1 MAIRKVFITSTTN
14 DNDKLN
20 LEIVI
25 DIPED
30 IVHADVDYWAKK
42 KAIALFYDKYW
53 TNTNYN
59 RNVYEANNR
68 AVIDALDDLD
78 LLVEPDLLTKLKNKC
93 KKVIRDHHGY
103 TDTEDMEQKCT
114 KAVIIRTYFSSLSLS
129 GMINYLTNT
138 GTQVEVYIMPKK
150 RIKEVVK

>member
-1 MAIRKVFITSTTN
+1 MTTRKVFITSTTN

-30 IVHADVDYWAKK
+30 IPENIVDYWAKK
-42 KAIALFYDKYW
+42 KAITLFYDKYW

-59 RNVYEANNR
+59 RNVYEANTK
-68 AVIDALDDLD
+68 AVTDALDMLDMEIRLD
-78 LLVEPDLLTKLKNKC
+78 LLAKLKNEC

-103 TDTEDMEQKCT
+103 TDIDGTD
-114 KAVIIRTYFSSLSLS
+114 FSRLSLS
-129 GMINYLTNT
+129 DMIRYLTST
-138 GTQVEVYIMPKK
+138 GTQVEVYVMPKK
-150 RIKEVVK
+150 RIKEVAK

>member
-1 MAIRKVFITSTTN
+1 MTTRKVFITSTTN

-25 DIPED
+25 DIPKD

-59 RNVYEANNR
+59 RNVYEANNK

-78 LLVEPDLLTKLKNKC
+78 ILVEPDLLAKLKNEC
-93 KKVIRDHHGY
+93 KKVIRDHHGH
-103 TDTEDMEQKCT
+103 TDTDR
-114 KAVIIRTYFSSLSLS
+114 AYFSSLSRS
-129 GMINYLTNT
+129 GMINYLANT
-138 GTQVEVYIMPKK
+138 GTQVEVYVIPKK
-150 RIKEVVK
+150 RIKEVMK

>member
-1 MAIRKVFITSTTN
+1 VFITSIN
-14 DNDKLN
+14 GRNEKLN

-25 DIPED
+25 DIPEN

-53 TNTNYN
+53 TNTDYN
-59 RNVYEANNR
+59 RKVYEANIK
-68 AVIDALDDLD
+68 AVTDALDTLDMEIRLD
-78 LLVEPDLLTKLKNKC
+78 LLAKLKNEC

-103 TDTEDMEQKCT
+103 TDIDGTD
-114 KAVIIRTYFSSLSLS
+114 FSRLSLS
-129 GMINYLTNT
+129 DMIRFLTST

-150 RIKEVVK
+150 RIKEEVK

>member
-1 MAIRKVFITSTTN
+1 MTTRKVFITSTTN

-25 DIPED
+25 DIPEA

-59 RNVYEANNR
+59 RNVYEANNQ
-68 AVIDALDDLD
+68 AVIDALNSIN
-78 LLVEPDLLTKLKNKC
+78 LLIEPDLLAKIKNEC

-103 TDTEDMEQKCT
+103 TDIDG
-114 KAVIIRTYFSSLSLS
+114 TYFSSLSLS
-129 GMINYLTNT
+129 GMINYLANT

-150 RIKEVVK
+150 RFKEVVK

>member
-1 MAIRKVFITSTTN
+1 VLITSTTN

-25 DIPED
+25 DIPEN

-42 KAIALFYDKYW
+42 KAIELFYDKYW

-59 RNVYEANNR
+59 RNVYEANNK

-78 LLVEPDLLTKLKNKC
+78 LLIDTDLLAKLKNEC
-93 KKVIRDHHGY
+93 TKVMRDHYGY
-103 TDTEDMEQKCT
+103 TDIDEAD
-114 KAVIIRTYFSSLSLS
+114 FSRLSLS
-129 GMINYLTNT
+129 DMISYLAST
-138 GTQVEVYIMPKK
+138 GTQIEVYIMPKK

>member
-1 MAIRKVFITSTTN
+1 MTTRKVFITSTTN

-25 DIPED
+25 GIPKD

-59 RNVYEANNR
+59 RNVYEANNQ
-68 AVIDALDDLD
+68 AVIGALNSIN
-78 LLVEPDLLTKLKNKC
+78 LLIEPDLLAELKDEC
-93 KKVIRDHHGY
+93 KKVVRDHYGY
-103 TDTEDMEQKCT
+103 ADIDGED
-114 KAVIIRTYFSSLSLS
+114 FSRLSLDD
-129 GMINYLTNT
+129 MISYLASIEAK
-138 GTQVEVYIMPKK
+138 VEVYIMPKK
-150 RIKEVVK
+150 RIKEDI